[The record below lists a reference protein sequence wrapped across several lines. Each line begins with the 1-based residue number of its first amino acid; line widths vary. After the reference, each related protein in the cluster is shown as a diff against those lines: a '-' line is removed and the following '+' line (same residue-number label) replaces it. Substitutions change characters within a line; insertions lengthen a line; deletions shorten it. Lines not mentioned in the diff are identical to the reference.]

1 MCFRSSS
8 PFAGISAH
16 PDLQLSGL
24 PCRCGCPRG
33 FSHVCSQL
41 CKHSAAP
48 SALTS
53 PKKRCSNSVKVLSYA
68 AVMPNP
74 AQLQQKGEVGW
85 GQPAQGGANSKIKQ
99 IWVNIFCLSVD
110 SFSEVDL
117 HAALLTHFCLFLL
130 RDFKNTL
137 PYFGCRFILS
147 ALSPTL
153 GF

>member
-1 MCFRSSS
+1 
-8 PFAGISAH
+8 
-16 PDLQLSGL
+16 
-24 PCRCGCPRG
+24 
-33 FSHVCSQL
+33 
-41 CKHSAAP
+41 
-48 SALTS
+48 
-53 PKKRCSNSVKVLSYA
+53 
-68 AVMPNP
+68 MPNP